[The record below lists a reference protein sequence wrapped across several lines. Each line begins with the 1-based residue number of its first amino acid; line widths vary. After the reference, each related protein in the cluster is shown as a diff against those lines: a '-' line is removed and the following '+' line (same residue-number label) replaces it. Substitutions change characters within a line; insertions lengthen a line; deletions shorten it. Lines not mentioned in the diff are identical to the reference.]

1 MWIYP
6 LAPSDYLKED
16 VRVQTLQ
23 KNHEKKKTEYLVV
36 IKPIHFVDPKDGFEY
51 LLKKISAE
59 ERNT

>member
-1 MWIYP
+1 MDIP
-6 LAPSDYLKED
+6 FSTFRLSQRGCKSPDFTEKS
-16 VRVQTLQ
+16 R
-23 KNHEKKKTEYLVV
+23 KKKPEYLVV